1 MTFKRRKTIAG
12 IGAIASGLLMAA
24 AAPSYAAASYPC
36 DTLTIVSPYPPGG
49 TTDILARLLVPS
61 LQKSLGITV
70 MVDNRGG
77 ASSNIGTGYVARSN
91 PDGCTAL
98 LGNNTGV
105 VINRNLYKLP
115 QDPVKALAPVVAVAS
130 VPLVLYVNAAVP
142 AKTVD
147 ELVKQAKADPKKY
160 SFASGGSGSP
170 QHLAGELLNIQ
181 KDIDLLHVPY
191 KGQGPAMA
199 DVVAGH
205 VPVAFETTT
214 VILPHIKSGKVRPL
228 ATTGAKRAPSLPD
241 VPTMNSLGF
250 TDFEIENWYG
260 VFVPQGTPKELVSR
274 LNSEI
279 RKALASPEV
288 ASKLADMGS
297 SKVDGTP
304 AQFAAFI
311 EKEIPRWE
319 MVVKKSNAKVD

>member
-1 MTFKRRKTIAG
+1 
-12 IGAIASGLLMAA
+12 
-24 AAPSYAAASYPC
+24 
-36 DTLTIVSPYPPGG
+36 
-49 TTDILARLLVPS
+49 
-61 LQKSLGITV
+61 
-70 MVDNRGG
+70 
-77 ASSNIGTGYVARSN
+77 
-91 PDGCTAL
+91 
-98 LGNNTGV
+98 
-105 VINRNLYKLP
+105 
-115 QDPVKALAPVVAVAS
+115 
-130 VPLVLYVNAAVP
+130 VLYVNAAVP

-170 QHLAGELLNIQ
+170 QHLAGELLKIQ